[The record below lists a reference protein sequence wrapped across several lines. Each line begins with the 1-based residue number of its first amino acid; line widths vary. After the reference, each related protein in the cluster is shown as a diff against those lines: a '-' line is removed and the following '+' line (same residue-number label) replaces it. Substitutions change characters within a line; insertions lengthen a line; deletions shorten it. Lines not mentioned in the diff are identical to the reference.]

1 MMYMQGVCIA
11 NILESIEAEIAY
23 KCNICGELFNSPD
36 DAQDHNQTAHT
47 ESELKDD
54 SDRGL

>member
-1 MMYMQGVCIA
+1 M
-11 NILESIEAEIAY
+11 LKSIEAEIAY